1 MFIRYSE
8 ANAIKWPKPI
18 FNAMKGGG
26 TIPNSNVTSTGHTLI
41 LYVEGGLESKCF
53 VYE

>member
-8 ANAIKWPKPI
+8 GNAIKWPKPI
-18 FNAMKGGG
+18 LYAMKGGG
-26 TIPNSNVTSTGHTLI
+26 TIPNSNVTSTDQAQI
-41 LYVEGGLESKCF
+41 LYMEGGLESKWC